1 MPNLNAGQETEVVTY
16 RDYFAA
22 HEAAS
27 ELRTIAG
34 EGVAVRV
41 ERSRYGQGYVV
52 RQLPIELLVDTD
64 YPNYA
69 RLGNSSARSYG

>member
-1 MPNLNAGQETEVVTY
+1 MPDLNAGQEAEAEAVTY

-34 EGVAVRV
+34 EGVAIRV
-41 ERSRYGQGYVV
+41 ERSRYGQGFVV

-64 YPNYA
+64 YP